1 MVLCARDD
9 KTQAK
14 PAPSEVEGRYAAPG
28 CRLGLRPA
36 ASRFFV
42 APAAGNG
49 YDDRMADTSDQ
60 WADQARYDLG
70 TAQAMLAAQRYLYV
84 LFCCQQAT
92 EKMLKAVIA
101 RRTREHPPR
110 VHHLVRLAEV
120 ARVEVDE
127 SQADLL
133 RELSTYYIQSRY
145 PEEIPDLASKVR
157 PDEAKRILG
166 QTEGLLQWLS
176 TMR

>member
-1 MVLCARDD
+1 
-9 KTQAK
+9 
-14 PAPSEVEGRYAAPG
+14 
-28 CRLGLRPA
+28 
-36 ASRFFV
+36 
-42 APAAGNG
+42 
-49 YDDRMADTSDQ
+49 
-60 WADQARYDLG
+60 
-70 TAQAMLAAQRYLYV
+70 MLAAERYLYV

-166 QTEGLLQWLS
+166 QTEGFIQWLS